1 VRVCAAVGIFPFRT
15 VMTQGKM
22 KMGYV
27 EVETQPT
34 CRLFPPGAQVRGHV
48 FHFSEMVQE
57 QIVSGL
63 SGLPDTKG
71 WDHAYRATMQTP
83 GAQIIFKAKM
93 AFQLHPCCMAWGP
106 RWRPRPHVRGASRPG
121 LRWEELRNH

>member
-1 VRVCAAVGIFPFRT
+1 MRAVGVFPFRT

-27 EVETQPT
+27 EVETLDT
-34 CRLFPPGAQVRGHV
+34 CRLFPPGERVRGHV

-63 SGLPDTKG
+63 SGLPDSSG
-71 WDHAYRATMQTP
+71 RGAWEHAYRATMQTP
-83 GAQIIFKAKM
+83 GACSLDCRTCDCAVD
-93 AFQLHPCCMAWGP
+93 AAVSCCA
-106 RWRPRPHVRGASRPG
+106 
-121 LRWEELRNH
+121 L